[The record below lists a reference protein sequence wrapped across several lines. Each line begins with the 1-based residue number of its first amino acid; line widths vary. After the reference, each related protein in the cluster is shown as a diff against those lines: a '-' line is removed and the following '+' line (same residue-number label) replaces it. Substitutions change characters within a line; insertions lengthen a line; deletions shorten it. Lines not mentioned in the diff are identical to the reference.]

1 MFSNAA
7 VGHRGATVDLLLEL
21 CISFNYYILIIFILF
36 CVVSDPQF
44 RYYVDTTYLNVPRPG
59 MEVVSYM
66 KEGSIDNWD
75 LFEKV
80 MDYAYAKV
88 VILLF
93 FHFILV
99 NVQILTISLTGDQI
113 VE

>member
-1 MFSNAA
+1 MCTCCKYCANQFMF
-7 VGHRGATVDLLLEL
+7 LL
-21 CISFNYYILIIFILF
+21 
-36 CVVSDPQF
+36 DPQF

-66 KEGSIDNWD
+66 KDGSIDNWD

-88 VILLF
+88 NFLLVPVLF
-93 FHFILV
+93 
-99 NVQILTISLTGDQI
+99 N
-113 VE
+113 